1 MKRKLTYMAA
11 WLICAM
17 GIASC
22 GLEEYNPS
30 AGDSTLETY
39 DTWAGLQTQCYS
51 TLYHELY
58 SKSDFFFLS
67 ECGTDLWLNPAETEY
82 SKEVF
87 YYTGLGV
94 ERSEPQKTWQQA
106 YSVIAT
112 CNSVINN
119 ADNVNGGKADDIKV
133 LVAEAK
139 CIRAFMHLT
148 LATFFGPVTICTTE
162 VGSVDTAPVRNSLEE
177 VYESIIT
184 DLQEAAADLG
194 VDPFGNNYARVTKKT
209 ALGLLARAYAQG
221 AGEGLTENG
230 VSFWQ
235 RAKEVAEDMINNA
248 SSYGMY
254 LYDDVSDL
262 WAQDNNRNNKEALF
276 IAAGL
281 DATNGDAGTG
291 LYNNANSYLYAY
303 TKANPNDCSDLYT
316 IQSSSNLYYGNHN
329 QGGVMA
335 PTKHA
340 IDVFDEWD
348 KRYEN
353 TFLTAYSQFTLEGS
367 TTYTNKRSSLRI
379 SSTTCSRYG
388 ISTEFQGDSIHPY
401 VALAQ
406 VSRSGGQQTYPLGVY
421 AKGDTTKLEQTK
433 NIFVI
438 DYPLAA
444 DDDRFLIYLSKTD
457 LTAEEKAQRK
467 YFCMN
472 ISDLFDEDGNYS
484 EEIYRAGTM
493 ATSANTLF
501 PSFIKMNWCY
511 DGVTRHL
518 STDSYDFRNGDQF
531 IMRAAE
537 IYMIA
542 AEANVMLGNS
552 GTAAN
557 YINVLRQRA
566 VRDGYTMTPMSS
578 PTEQDILDEYARE
591 FCGEHMRWPV
601 LKRHHLS
608 GLMKQALQNY
618 NKLAYEGFNEN
629 IHYWRPIPKLF
640 LDQISNAEE
649 YGDNGYGYTAGK
661 GY

>member
-1 MKRKLTYMAA
+1 MKRKLIYIAVG
-11 WLICAM
+11 LICLV
-17 GIASC
+17 GVTSC
-22 GLEEYNPS
+22 GLDEYNPS
-30 AGDSTLETY
+30 AGSSTLETY

-67 ECGTDLWLNPAETEY
+67 ECGTDLWLNPAETDY
-82 SKEVF
+82 SSEVF

-119 ADNVNGGKADDIKV
+119 ANEVSGGKADDIKV

-148 LATFFGPVTICTTE
+148 LTTFFGPITLCTTE
-162 VGSVDTAPVRNSLEE
+162 VGIVDTAPVRNSLEE
-177 VYESIIT
+177 VYASIT
-184 DLQEAAADLG
+184 KDLREAAEDLG
-194 VDPFGNNYARVTKKT
+194 VDPYGGNYARVCRKT

-221 AGEGLTENG
+221 AGEGLTEDG
-230 VSFWQ
+230 VSYWQ
-235 RAKEVAEDMINNA
+235 KAKDVSEWMITNA
-248 SSYGMY
+248 GSIGMY

-262 WAQDNNRNNKEALF
+262 WAQDNNRQNKEVLF
-276 IAAGL
+276 VAAGL

-291 LYNNANSYLYAY
+291 VYNNANSYLYAY
-303 TKANPNDCSDLYT
+303 TKADPNDCSDLYT
-316 IQSSSNLYYGNHN
+316 IQSSANLYYGNHN

-353 TFLTAYSQFTLEGS
+353 TFLTAYGTFTLDGS
-367 TTYTNKRSSLRI
+367 STYTNARQSLRI

-388 ISTEFQGDSIHPY
+388 INTAFQGDSIHPY

-406 VSRSGGQQTYPLGVY
+406 VDRSGGTQTYPLGVY
-421 AKGDTTKLEQTK
+421 AKGDVNTLEETK

-438 DYPLAA
+438 DQPLAV
-444 DDDRFLIYLSKTD
+444 DEDRFVIYLSKTD

-472 ISDLFDEDGNYS
+472 ISDLFDADGNYS
-484 EEIYRAGTM
+484 TETYRPGTM
-493 ATSANTLF
+493 ATNANLLF

-531 IMRAAE
+531 IMRSAE
-537 IYMIA
+537 VYMIA

-552 GTAAN
+552 GAAATYLN
-557 YINVLRQRA
+557 TLRQRA
-566 VRDGYTMTPMSS
+566 VRPGYTMTALSS
-578 PTEQDILDEYARE
+578 PTEQDILDEYVRE

-601 LKRHHLS
+601 LKRHRAN

-618 NKLAYEGFNEN
+618 NKLAAEGFNEN
-629 IHYWRPIPKLF
+629 IHYCRPIPKLF

-649 YGDNGYGYTAGK
+649 YGDNGYGYTANK